1 MKNILLIA
9 IVAALFSCGKDDDTT
24 FNPNN
29 LPYFKYKINGG
40 AEVRAD
46 SAWWQT
52 GSSSTGITVFTGAL
66 QSFEI
71 TWAVAY
77 DTSFT
82 GAKQLQAGG
91 ILYFL
96 STPPST
102 NSTGQILNVTNFDNR
117 FMTGNMQATTV
128 GAATQ
133 IEASFNKLSRKR

>member
-1 MKNILLIA
+1 MKKIFLIA
-9 IVAALFSCGKDDDTT
+9 LVAALFSCSKDDDTT

-40 AEVRAD
+40 AEVTAD

-52 GSSSTGITVFTGAL
+52 GSSSTGIRVFTGAQ

-71 TWAVAY
+71 SWAVGY
-77 DTSFT
+77 DTIFT
-82 GAKQLQAGG
+82 GAKQVQPGG

-96 STPPST
+96 SAPPST
-102 NSTGQILNVTNFDNR
+102 NSTGQIVNVTNFENR

-133 IEASFNKLSRKR
+133 IEASFNKLQRKR

>member
-1 MKNILLIA
+1 MKKIILVALVA
-9 IVAALFSCGKDDDTT
+9 ILVSCGKDEDTT

-40 AEVRAD
+40 AEVTAD
-46 SAWWQT
+46 SAWWQSS
-52 GSSSTGITVFTGAL
+52 SSSTGITVYTGAQ

-71 TWAVAY
+71 TWAVGF

-82 GAKQLQAGG
+82 GAKQLLPGG
-91 ILYFL
+91 IIYYL
-96 STPPST
+96 SAPPST
-102 NSTGQILNVTNFDNR
+102 NSTTQILNVINFENR

-133 IEASFNKLSRKR
+133 IEASFNKLPRKR